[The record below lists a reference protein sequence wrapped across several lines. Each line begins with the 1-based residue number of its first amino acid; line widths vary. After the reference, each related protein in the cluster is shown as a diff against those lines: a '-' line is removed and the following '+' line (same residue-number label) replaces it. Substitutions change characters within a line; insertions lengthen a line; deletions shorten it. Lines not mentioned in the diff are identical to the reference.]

1 MKKIYTFLSL
11 IIAFSF
17 TQQAI
22 AQPDLE
28 VTDVYI
34 YQLPLTNPGTE
45 YPGDTIP
52 PGDTVAIGLTMMNN
66 GPTLVIGDTILMGW
80 NINTGGLISA
90 LSNDFMSGTS
100 SSFIVTTA
108 QLAPTVLGPWQV
120 SIWPTYSS
128 KGFTNSDS
136 TVGKG
141 SNTFTIYELTT
152 GLDQIVFTKGQNFY
166 ADGYLNI
173 NLKSFVS
180 QNAEI
185 RVINTSGQTVYQNTA
200 QVSSNGFQDRVDL
213 NGQSKGVYIL
223 SIYSQS
229 GVETKKFVVE

>member
-1 MKKIYTFLSL
+1 MKKIYTFLL
-11 IIAFSF
+11 LVLAFGF
-17 TQQAI
+17 TQI
-22 AQPDLE
+22 TVAQDLQ

-52 PGDTVAIGLTMMNN
+52 PGDTVAIGLTIMNN
-66 GPTLVIGDTILMGW
+66 GPTLDIGDTILMGW
-80 NINTGGLISA
+80 NLSTGGLVSVM
-90 LSNDFMSGTS
+90 SNDFMSGTS
-100 SSFIVTTA
+100 SNFIVTTA

-128 KGFTNSDS
+128 KGFSNTDS
-136 TVGKG
+136 TIGKG

-152 GLDQIVFTKGQNFY
+152 GLNQIVFAEGQNFY

-173 NLKSFVS
+173 NLKSFVA

-185 RVINTSGQTVYQNTA
+185 RVLNTSGQTVYQNTA
-200 QVSSNGFQDRVDL
+200 QVNSYGFQDRVDL
-213 NGQSKGVYIL
+213 NGNSKGVYIL
-223 SIYSQS
+223 AIYSES
-229 GVETKKFVVE
+229 GVETKKFVIE